1 MRLTKRELKRIIREE
16 KQKLLESDFSRMGE
30 DEIIDALSP
39 EEYSA
44 LESVAYTLAEDAFDQ
59 VIGPDEAGFVVAFM
73 LQHIFPMISNNPSL
87 KKFIN

>member
-1 MRLTKRELKRIIREE
+1 MKLTKRQLRRIIREE

-30 DEIIDALSP
+30 DEILDALSP
-39 EEYSA
+39 EEYGA

-59 VIGPDEAGFVVAFM
+59 IIGPEEASFVVTFM

-87 KKFIN
+87 KKFIR